1 MRLMMI
7 FSLLLTLPIQ
17 LATVRY
23 NYSYYGDV
31 IHSAPG
37 MNYATHFNA
46 NTLGTTLSSPEDIV
60 VYEGVIYMIDS
71 GTNRLYL
78 IDDEFQ
84 IQAIHQEFPLHQ
96 SYIDKLTAQGVSEF
110 PNLTL
115 NAPFGVEAHESG
127 IYIADS
133 GNGRIVKLNH
143 QFEVLDTFSQVDDP
157 TFDELRFEPRKLTV
171 DGSERIYVV
180 ARNVYEGIIELSSD
194 GSFNRFT
201 GVNPVSLTPIE
212 VFRRSLMTEEQL
224 SQLQLYLPT
233 EYTNVQMDEKNFIYA
248 TSKPASGNAENI
260 IQLINPKGVDVLKR
274 NGYHPPMGD
283 IHYIE
288 GSNNYVITGASTLV
302 DIAYTDH
309 GIFTVLDQKRSR
321 LFTYDSEGNLLYING
336 DEGAQS
342 DKFAEG
348 VAIAYFND
356 DLLVLDRRSRTIIV
370 YQLTPFGEAV
380 NQAIAYHSVGEFE
393 KAAELWEEVLVL
405 NTNYE
410 IAYNGLGKFYLRM
423 GDYQKALEYF
433 NLGHDKYYYSRAY
446 KSYRNEILKKNFGYI
461 FGGIVLAFGA
471 WAYFKIRK
479 TKAKGGTILYED

>member
-224 SQLQLYLPT
+224 SQLQLY
-233 EYTNVQMDEKNFIYA
+233 
-248 TSKPASGNAENI
+248 
-260 IQLINPKGVDVLKR
+260 
-274 NGYHPPMGD
+274 
-283 IHYIE
+283 
-288 GSNNYVITGASTLV
+288 
-302 DIAYTDH
+302 
-309 GIFTVLDQKRSR
+309 
-321 LFTYDSEGNLLYING
+321 
-336 DEGAQS
+336 
-342 DKFAEG
+342 
-348 VAIAYFND
+348 
-356 DLLVLDRRSRTIIV
+356 
-370 YQLTPFGEAV
+370 
-380 NQAIAYHSVGEFE
+380 
-393 KAAELWEEVLVL
+393 
-405 NTNYE
+405 
-410 IAYNGLGKFYLRM
+410 
-423 GDYQKALEYF
+423 
-433 NLGHDKYYYSRAY
+433 
-446 KSYRNEILKKNFGYI
+446 
-461 FGGIVLAFGA
+461 
-471 WAYFKIRK
+471 
-479 TKAKGGTILYED
+479 